1 MRNVILA
8 LLAALLFGLSTPLG
22 KVLLSSWSPQQLAG
36 LLYLGAALG
45 VSLPILIARKGVFSG
60 VTSRANIWRLS
71 GAIVFGGILGPVFL
85 LAGLKLATAS
95 SVSLWLNL
103 EMVATAFIGILFFRD
118 HLGKPGWIGAA
129 CIFAAGILLSLG
141 EGGAGLKAGVFL
153 ALACI
158 CWGVDNNLT
167 ALIDGLLPMQST
179 FWKGLIAGLFNLAL
193 GFYLLPMQG
202 TAKSAL
208 EGLAVGAVSYG
219 ASIALYIS
227 AAQGLG
233 AARSQ
238 MIFAS
243 GPLFGLLLS
252 HFLLKEPFQI
262 HQALALLFQASGV
275 FLLFRDQHN
284 HGHAHE
290 AMEHTHSHRHDD
302 GHHTHRHDRLPDSAR
317 HSHAHLHEPMEHRHP
332 HWPDI
337 HHRHRH

>member
-1 MRNVILA
+1 MRHIVLA
-8 LLAALLFGLSTPLG
+8 LLAALLFGVSTPLG
-22 KVLLSSWSPQQLAG
+22 KILLSQWSPQQLAG

-45 VSLPILIARKGVFSG
+45 VSLPIFIGRKGFFPG
-60 VTSRANIWRLS
+60 VTNRANVWRLM

-85 LAGLKLATAS
+85 LAGLNLASAS

-103 EMVATAFIGILFFRD
+103 EMVATAFIGVLFFRD
-118 HLGKPGWIGAA
+118 HLGKLGWVGAA
-129 CIFAAGILLSLG
+129 CIFAAGMLLSLG
-141 EGGAGLKAGVFL
+141 EGGAGFKAGVFL
-153 ALACI
+153 ALACV

-179 FWKGLIAGLFNLAL
+179 FWKGLAAGLFNLAL
-193 GFYLLPMQG
+193 GFYLQPGHGSMI
-202 TAKSAL
+202 SAQ

-219 ASIALYIS
+219 ASIALYIT

-252 HFLLKEPFQI
+252 HFLLKEAFHVNHI
-262 HQALALLFQASGV
+262 MALLFQASGT
-275 FLLFRDQHN
+275 FLLFRDQHS
-284 HGHAHE
+284 HAHVHQ

-302 GHHTHRHDRLPDSAR
+302 GHHTHTHDGMPASLRHTHP
-317 HSHAHLHEPMEHRHP
+317 HTHEPMEHRHP

>member
-1 MRNVILA
+1 M
-8 LLAALLFGLSTPLG
+8 AALLFGASTPFG
-22 KVLLSSWSPQQLAG
+22 KVLLSQWSPQQLAG
-36 LLYLGAALG
+36 WLYLGAALG
-45 VSLPILIARKGVFSG
+45 VCLPISLGRKGLFSG
-60 VTSRANIWRLS
+60 VISRANVWRLA
-71 GAIVFGGILGPVFL
+71 GAILFGGILGPVFL
-85 LAGLKLATAS
+85 LAGLKLASAS

-118 HLGKPGWIGAA
+118 HLGKWGWVGAA
-129 CIFAAGILLSLG
+129 CIFAAGVLLSLG
-141 EGGAGLKAGVFL
+141 EGGAGTKAGVFL

-167 ALIDGLLPMQST
+167 ALIDGLLPIQST
-179 FWKGLIAGLFNLAL
+179 FWKGLVAGLFNLAL
-193 GFYLLPMQG
+193 GIYLHPMQG
-202 TAKSAL
+202 TLESAL

-238 MIFAS
+238 MLFAS

-252 HFLLKEPFQI
+252 HFLLRETFQV
-262 HQALALLFQASGV
+262 HHAVALFFQAAGV

-284 HGHAHE
+284 HAHVHQ

-302 GHHTHRHDRLPDSAR
+302 GHHTHAHEGQPASLRHTHP
-317 HSHAHLHEPMEHRHP
+317 HPHAPMEHRHL
-332 HWPDI
+332 HWPDT
-337 HHRHRH
+337 HHRHSHGA